1 MDVNKGCNL
10 EWTCHRSA
18 YISKGDLG
26 SVKVYQM
33 SPNSVDY
40 FQVTEKK
47 KVLQADYLSKDLFSN
62 FYMENIFICFCDLSI
77 FLLID
82 QTALMKRSS
91 IKGKNLLSRK
101 QIPSFKSD
109 PFLARILLISSPL
122 KTYNTS
128 SLIKPYI
135 PALIYVGV

>member
-1 MDVNKGCNL
+1 MVVNKGCNL
-10 EWTCHRSA
+10 EWTCHRRA
-18 YISKGDLG
+18 YISKGDLFP
-26 SVKVYQM
+26 VKVYQM
-33 SPNSVDY
+33 SPKSVDY

-101 QIPSFKSD
+101 LIPSFKSD
-109 PFLARILLISSPL
+109 PFLARILLISGPL

-128 SLIKPYI
+128 S
-135 PALIYVGV
+135 